1 MNFTYNKKHRVTY
14 LLTALTSLVFI
25 LMYLKYGSNMTSPR
39 NLLASGALWGP
50 DILEHPGHLWRLITP
65 IFVHIGFMHFAS
77 NTFIIYFIGKDL
89 EEVFGSFNY
98 LILYLLSGVFGNAFV
113 FCFDT
118 FSLSAG
124 ASTSL
129 FGIFAAVVGLG
140 YISKIEALK
149 EFSKGYLALIL
160 FNLAFN
166 LFDPSISLLGHLG
179 GALGGLLL
187 VFSVNLPNYQT
198 KTSKAT
204 RFLFLVIFVIL
215 LIGLV
220 TYPFLK
226 FNF

>member
-14 LLTALTSLVFI
+14 LLTALTSLVFVC
-25 LMYLKYGSNMTSPR
+25 MYVRYGSNMTSPR

-50 DILEHPGHLWRLITP
+50 DILEHPSHLWRLVSP
-65 IFVHIGFMHFAS
+65 IFVHIGLMHFLS
-77 NTFIIYFIGKDL
+77 NTFIIYFIGRDL
-89 EEVFGSFNY
+89 EEIFGSFNY
-98 LILYLLSGVFGNAFV
+98 LILYLCSGIFGNAFV

-140 YISKIEALK
+140 YISKIQALK

-166 LFDPSISLLGHLG
+166 LFDPSISLLGHVG
-179 GALGGLLL
+179 GALGGLIL
-187 VFSVNLPNYQT
+187 VFSVNLPTYRVR
-198 KTSKAT
+198 TSRSV
-204 RFLFLVIFVIL
+204 RFLAVLIFITILVI
-215 LIGLV
+215 LIAI
-220 TYPFLK
+220 PFLK
-226 FNF
+226 FGF